1 MGLVEGHG
9 DCEHERPEGPDV
21 FGVHGGVTS
30 EKVAMAPRAV
40 GNQQ

>member
-9 DCEHERPEGPDV
+9 DCERKRLEGPDV
-21 FGVHGGVTS
+21 FGVHGGVT
-30 EKVAMAPRAV
+30 EKVAVAPLAM

>member
-9 DCEHERPEGPDV
+9 DCERKRLEETDV
-21 FGVHGGVTS
+21 FGVHGGVT
-30 EKVAMAPRAV
+30 EKVAVAPLAV